1 MKKQTGTCDFFF
13 DAKTNIVCHIRKV
26 VWNECNQDCRTTGC
40 YNLDLK
46 KRKENGER
54 IDSRNIKKHKNDI
67 LRIATEFVMEQIET
81 LPADIHS
88 DIKEFLSML
97 ETEPFEA
104 NLLKEYDLSNKEV
117 TARLRQIYNLSIEE

>member
-1 MKKQTGTCDFFF
+1 MQELHVLRPEYLLLFK
-13 DAKTNIVCHIRKV
+13 AKA
-26 VWNECNQDCRTTGC
+26 
-40 YNLDLK
+40 YLDLK